1 MSARPASTTDNR
13 HVAEPTRPHAAPITL
28 ADVDER
34 LQQGLDASLRQA
46 AQVDDRFVQLWQALR
61 SGIGGGK
68 RVRPALLIDTFTA
81 LGGPEKH
88 REACIEAAAALE
100 MLHAAF
106 LLHDDLIDGD
116 LLRRGRPNAIAEFSA
131 RGNAHS
137 AGAGSS
143 WGLAA
148 GTLGGDLLLS
158 SAIRRL
164 AGVRVED
171 RLRDQLLDEF
181 DETIHLSAAG
191 ELADVTQSL
200 ISDASPSTGRL
211 SAADAGVSP
220 LEPTRSTVQQTA
232 RPQSRSTASAQT
244 SSVPPLADEALCQI
258 EQTLELKTARYSFVA
273 PVRIGAMLAG
283 ADARQIS
290 NLSDMARH
298 AGIAFQLTDDLIGVF
313 GDADI
318 TGKSTKVD
326 LQRGTRT
333 ALIAVAQHTAV
344 WAELETMIGDPTLD
358 DARAARARDLL
369 NACGA
374 RAAVELRARDHLRLS
389 RSLLED
395 ESLPPRL
402 RDCMQAH
409 LDAIAGRQR

>member
-1 MSARPASTTDNR
+1 MSARPASTTANR
-13 HVAEPTRPHAAPITL
+13 HVAETTHAQVTSITL

-34 LQQGLDASLRQA
+34 LQQLMDESLRKA

-61 SGIGGGK
+61 TGIGGGK

-81 LGGPEKH
+81 LGGPEQH

-131 RGNAHS
+131 RGNAHA

-148 GTLGGDLLLS
+148 GALGGDLLLS

-171 RLRDQLLDEF
+171 RLRERLLDEF

-200 ISDASPSTGRL
+200 RSEETQSTVRLLPPEVRPSHGKK
-211 SAADAGVSP
+211 
-220 LEPTRSTVQQTA
+220 TRCTVQQNTA
-232 RPQSRSTASAQT
+232 PSSRSTAPAQVA
-244 SSVPPLADEALCQI
+244 SVPPLADDALSQI

-283 ADARQIS
+283 ADARQIAH
-290 NLSDMARH
+290 LSDMARH

-313 GDADI
+313 GNAEI

-358 DARAARARDLL
+358 DARACRARDLL

-374 RAAVELRARDHLRLS
+374 REAVELRARDHLHVS
-389 RSLLED
+389 RRLLED
-395 ESLPPRL
+395 ESLSERL
-402 RDCMQAH
+402 RDCMQTH